1 MNMDELREMDLKVNV
16 QSVAE
21 LNTKVEKIVSD
32 EGGSDLAIQ
41 EIVQIKE
48 SLDDAAELA
57 KDASTEADNAHRF
70 AGDAYSNA
78 NEAASNA
85 NEASSNASEAAE
97 EAGNAQSTAENASSK
112 ASEAKAGVEDA
123 MARLDKIQN
132 MLDPSKTAAYIT
144 KRITNMLVSEDGA
157 PETQEQTAVGTISV
171 ENLNDVARYLDEIQ
185 ASTSNAI
192 AAIQR
197 LMEVVAPNERD

>member
-1 MNMDELREMDLKVNV
+1 MFKMPFIETVEELREKFL
-16 QSVAE
+16 Q
-21 LNTKVEKIVSD
+21 IVRD

-41 EIVQIKE
+41 EIDQIKE

-57 KDASTEADNAHRF
+57 EDASTEADNAHRF
-70 AGDAYSNA
+70 AGDAYSAA

-85 NEASSNASEAAE
+85 NEAASAAEEAAE
-97 EAGNAQSTAENASSK
+97 EADNAQSTAENASSK
-112 ASEAKAGVEDA
+112 ASEAKAGVNDA
-123 MARLDKIQN
+123 MARLDEIRN

-144 KRITNMLVSEDGA
+144 TRITNMLVSEDDA

-171 ENLNDVARYLDEIQ
+171 ENLDDVARYLDEIQ